1 MGIAESIIGPA
12 DGRTRWLHPSY
23 DSTILPAPT
32 LSSCPGLSRASTSL
46 PDVSKKDLDGRV
58 KPYDIH
64 TSPTALLF
72 LIPFSESMM
81 LRRHSEAEMEGSL
94 GRFGDRRLE
103 KGGPASW
110 QVASIDLTAGQ
121 SVSDVSEQV
130 SAMSPG

>member
-1 MGIAESIIGPA
+1 MSVRCRDCRVI
-12 DGRTRWLHPSY
+12 
-23 DSTILPAPT
+23 
-32 LSSCPGLSRASTSL
+32 SRAALRAVETSSFVL
-46 PDVSKKDLDGRV
+46 RHGRAC
-58 KPYDIH
+58 PYDIH

-81 LRRHSEAEMEGSL
+81 LRRHSEEEMEGSL